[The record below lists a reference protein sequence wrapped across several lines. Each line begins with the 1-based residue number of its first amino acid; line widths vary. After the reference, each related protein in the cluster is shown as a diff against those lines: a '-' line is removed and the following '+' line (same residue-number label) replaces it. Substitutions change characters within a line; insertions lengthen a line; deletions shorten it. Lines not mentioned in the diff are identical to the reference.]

1 MHQSVLVD
9 GKFQTFKIISVF
21 IIAGIFIMATK
32 TTDAVEA
39 RPLRL
44 LIFGASTTAYRGD
57 LEIASFQASGRLT
70 EQGIAHLFFN
80 SGVGGNTTAMA
91 RERFERDVLGLFPD
105 IVFILIGTND
115 CAIDVW
121 EGKTE
126 PRVSEKDYADNLR
139 FFARELKKHD
149 ITVAFMTIQPMYMTD
164 DLRKIYGRPPYTEKG
179 FNFMVDKYAAA
190 MKRVAAE
197 ENIPCLDVNRKFWQ
211 AAGNEYEKLPE
222 FYSDGMHPNRKG
234 QAIIAGEMLGLLE
247 KNPGLLEKRSPYAS
261 RAGHLQVELP
271 AARGQYPAGNLAFKL
286 LTPQAPARIQYR
298 AKPHSGAP
306 KNFGEW
312 LEAGHAFQSG
322 LASGSIQGLTPN
334 TYSFQFRT
342 LDGQGKV
349 SGLGGVD
356 HVTIK

>member
-1 MHQSVLVD
+1 M
-9 GKFQTFKIISVF
+9 T
-21 IIAGIFIMATK
+21 TK

-44 LIFGASTTAYRGD
+44 LIFGASTTAYRGN
-57 LEIASFQASGRLT
+57 LEIASFQVSDSLAAR
-70 EQGIAHLFFN
+70 GIAQVFFN

-91 RERFERDVLGLFPD
+91 RKRFERDVLGLFPD

-139 FFARELKKHD
+139 FFARELKKRD
-149 ITVAFMTIQPMYMTD
+149 ITAAFMTIQPMYMTD
-164 DLRKIYGRPPYTEKG
+164 DLRKIYGRAPYTEKG

-247 KNPGLLEKRSPYAS
+247 KNPGLLEKRSPYADQVK
-261 RAGHLQVELP
+261 HLAVELP
-271 AARGQYPAGNLAFKL
+271 AGRKTYPAGALLFRLA
-286 LTPQAPARIQYR
+286 TPQAPARIQYR

-306 KNFGEW
+306 KDFGEW
-312 LEAGHAFQSG
+312 LEAGHAFQPG
-322 LASGSIQGLTPN
+322 PVSGSIQGLAPN

-342 LDGQGKV
+342 LNGQGKV
-349 SGLGGVD
+349 SRLGGVD
-356 HVTIK
+356 YVTIK